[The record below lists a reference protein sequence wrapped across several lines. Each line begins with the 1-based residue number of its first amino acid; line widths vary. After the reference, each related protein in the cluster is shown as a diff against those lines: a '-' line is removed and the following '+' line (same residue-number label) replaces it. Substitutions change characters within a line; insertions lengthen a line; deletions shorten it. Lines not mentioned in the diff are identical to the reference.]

1 MGSFPAVWALWY
13 WQLSYT
19 SLVKPKS
26 DIFTKWSSHTRILRV
41 ARSRWMNF
49 FCDKYSWNRMNSA
62 RYFRV
67 HRRRRHLHPDH
78 DCFLLLT
85 IERMWNVYEIHMY
98 CGCRC
103 DHRSIVEALI
113 FFRLLPSNCLN
124 WKIYWD
130 DHSSLSSTTAVHIN
144 LIYISHHFTTREHMK
159 STNWPRS

>member
-1 MGSFPAVWALWY
+1 MYTLSKSDSIAIHLMGSFPAVWALWY

-67 HRRRRHLHPDH
+67 HRRRRRHHRHHHDDLHLHY
-78 DCFLLLT
+78 LLSTVNNWTNILPTGLT
-85 IERMWNVYEIHMY
+85 SRAILGGLSHESKLY
-98 CGCRC
+98 CKPLWYCQQNKYTELLNGK
-103 DHRSIVEALI
+103 I
-113 FFRLLPSNCLN
+113 FN
-124 WKIYWD
+124 
-130 DHSSLSSTTAVHIN
+130 
-144 LIYISHHFTTREHMK
+144 
-159 STNWPRS
+159 